1 MNLYKNIINIIY
13 IISKRRRVQ
22 LIFILILMTLGV
34 LAEMVSIGA
43 VVPLINVISKQSQ
56 SNSSGITYQFIE
68 ILGKINIKTGEE
80 IIVAFSILYLS
91 ASIFKIIIMWI
102 SIRFAYGLGGDL
114 GSKIFKEILKKN
126 YTWHINRNSSETIAG
141 IEKVNI
147 LVGGVIT
154 PIMQGTVAILSTFG
168 ILVTM
173 LLIEFKITVIT
184 MATFFIVYSATMYIY
199 KNKLLKNGNIIAY
212 NSNKRIQIIQE
223 GLGAI
228 RDIIIEKNQRYFE
241 ERYSKYDYEMKMAQ
255 ASNNLV
261 GATPRHI
268 VESLGVIIIIIIST
282 WMSENRGGFIE
293 IVPLIG
299 LLAIGAQKILPQ
311 IQLIYYSWTCML
323 GSEKVL
329 DELINIIIDNDEDSK
344 SNDKIIT
351 RRKIINNEEVLIC
364 FRNVSFAYKDKD
376 EILKDIN
383 LKIKKG
389 DRVGIIGKSGAGK
402 STLIDLM
409 MGLLTNKKGEIL
421 FEGEANTESKIT
433 DWHQKISH
441 VPQSIYLTDGSII
454 ENIAFGKEVKNV
466 ELVKVKRA
474 AKMAQIEDFIE
485 NSKQKYKETVGERG
499 VKLSGGQRQRI
510 GIARALY
517 KEAEIIFMDEIT
529 SALDEATENNLI
541 KSFKQIP
548 ENVTIILVAH
558 RKSTLAMC
566 NIIIEIKNGRCEV
579 NEN

>member
-1 MNLYKNIINIIY
+1 MNLLKNVIKIIY
-13 IISKRRRVQ
+13 LISKRRRIQ
-22 LIFILILMTLGV
+22 LILILILMTLGV

-56 SNSSGITYQFIE
+56 NNSNSITFQFIE
-68 ILGKINIKTGEE
+68 ILEKINIKTGEE

-114 GSKIFKEILKKN
+114 GSKIFREILKKN
-126 YTWHINRNSSETIAG
+126 YTWHISRNSSETISG

-184 MATFFIVYSATMYIY
+184 MATFLIVYSATMYMY
-199 KNKLLKNGNIIAY
+199 KNKLLKNGSLIAK

-223 GLGAI
+223 GLGGI

-241 ERYSKYDYEMKMAQ
+241 ERYNKYDYEMKMAQ

-261 GATPRHI
+261 GAAPRHI
-268 VESLGVIIIIIIST
+268 VESLGVILIIIISM

-323 GSEKVL
+323 GSERVL
-329 DELINIIIDNDEDSK
+329 DELIDIVNNDEDSK
-344 SNDKIIT
+344 SNDKRIVG
-351 RRKIINNEEVLIC
+351 RKIIKNEEVLIY
-364 FRNVSFAYKDKD
+364 FKNVSFAYKDKE

-383 LKIKKG
+383 FKIKKG
-389 DRVGIIGKSGAGK
+389 DRVGIIGESGAGK

-409 MGLLTNKKGEIL
+409 MGLLINKEGEIL
-421 FEGEANTESKIT
+421 FEGETNTESKIT
-433 DWHQKISH
+433 EWHKKISH

-454 ENIAFGKEVKNV
+454 ENIAFGKEVENIEV
-466 ELVKVKRA
+466 VKVKRA
-474 AKMAQIEDFIE
+474 AKMAQIENFIE
-485 NSKQKYKETVGERG
+485 NSYQKYEETVGERG

-529 SALDEATENNLI
+529 SALDEATETNLI

-548 ENVTIILVAH
+548 KNVTVILVAH